1 MFLWNIFDDEGHIL
15 GRKFSFRLHFLFG
28 TQTKKMSFEK
38 GCNCGVE
45 NQLGRPQAV
54 CAAPF

>member
-1 MFLWNIFDDEGHIL
+1 MKKSSFFLMFLWNIFDDEGHIL

-38 GCNCGVE
+38 GCSCGVE
-45 NQLGRPQAV
+45 N
-54 CAAPF
+54 